1 MADFINAL
9 QQGMSD
15 QNAWQEGDTRR
26 RAGNALASDGYGASS
41 NILARGG
48 MLPEAA
54 AMRDRGGQEQASQ
67 AEAARKE
74 QADKMKFGLQIFDAL
89 SYVPEDKRNDVLE
102 HFVPTLEAMGLA
114 AQVPALRAA
123 PKDDASIQAGRMLWG
138 AEADKLA
145 FTSRG
150 NGGYDVNNARTGAI
164 VRSVEPTAKA
174 ERMRGP
180 DGIYERNANGEWEK
194 VESFGPAPRTFAPR
208 RSGGGARGASSSV
221 TAPRSYGSGAEPQ
234 W

>member
-9 QQGMSD
+9 QQGMAD

-26 RAGNALASDGYGASS
+26 RAGNALASGGYGASS

-74 QADKMKFGLQIFDAL
+74 QADKAEWILRGVRSLQSVPADQRQTAFDQHLLPVLQAMGLPQDA
-89 SYVPEDKRNDVLE
+89 
-102 HFVPTLEAMGLA
+102 LEAM
-114 AQVPALRAA
+114 RKA
-123 PKDDASIQAGRMLWG
+123 PKDDPTLQAFAVQFG
-138 AEADKLA
+138 AEARKLQA
-145 FTSRG
+145 VPRG
-150 NGGYDVNNARTGAI
+150 NGGYDVLDMSTGDAI
-164 VRSVEPTAKA
+164 RSVEPTAKA

-208 RSGGGARGASSSV
+208 RSGGGGGGSGGASS
-221 TAPRSYGSGAEPQ
+221 APAGEWEAF
-234 W
+234 